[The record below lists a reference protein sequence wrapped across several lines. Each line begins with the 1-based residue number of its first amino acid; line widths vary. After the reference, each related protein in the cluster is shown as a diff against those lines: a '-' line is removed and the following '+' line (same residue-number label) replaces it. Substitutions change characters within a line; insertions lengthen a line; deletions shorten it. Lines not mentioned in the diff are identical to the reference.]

1 MTFLSRN
8 IILAVQDRAHRIGQT
23 REVNIY
29 RLVCSATV
37 EENILVKAKQ
47 KRHLDFLVM
56 TEGGFSEE
64 GLFSTDGLKGI
75 LGADVVRNES
85 GTDGLSATE
94 MEAAMTAAEDAED
107 ISGMK
112 AVKDE
117 LALVEND
124 FDETAPI
131 AEEDEDDDDDDETR
145 SKKSSGETETV
156 NEEKALEAEFA
167 SWQASVGPDFKALET
182 ALRPVERY
190 AVGFHTTIEPYYS
203 MHFIS
208 EQERLD
214 SLAMEVEANA
224 WDIEEIEREK
234 EEEER
239 RALAEGELLAAD
251 MGAEDLSYLR
261 AWFEHERQLRNRRR
275 RNRLITGEG
284 WSLVVD
290 EVTKCPYWYNDDNG
304 DASYSKPKIVEE
316 LENYRTALERRYN
329 ACPHRILVAIFSYL
343 VPFPDRFAAGLSCN
357 RWRVASLDESFIK
370 RVLSVETGAHEID
383 YTALGDSSFSSIHK
397 ALESALPG
405 DTIVLACGHHW
416 EKDLTIRAPIRI
428 LSEMEDPLKCVVEL
442 SGQINILKD
451 AVSVVICGIAFRR
464 PKTIVHRKS
473 IISVKYAKVMVS

>member
-1 MTFLSRN
+1 
-8 IILAVQDRAHRIGQT
+8 
-23 REVNIY
+23 
-29 RLVCSATV
+29 
-37 EENILVKAKQ
+37 
-47 KRHLDFLVM
+47 M

-75 LGADVVRNES
+75 LGADELK
-85 GTDGLSATE
+85 TDPGAEGFSVSE
-94 MEAAMTAAEDAED
+94 IEAAMTAAEDAED

-124 FDETAPI
+124 FDEAAPI
-131 AEEDEDDDDDDETR
+131 AEEDEEDDDEDEIR
-145 SKKSSGETETV
+145 SKKSCGEADAV

-167 SWQASVGPDFKALET
+167 SWQASVGPDFKALEA

-190 AVGFHTTIEPYYS
+190 AVGFHTNIEPYYS

-251 MGAEDLSYLR
+251 MGAEELPSLR
-261 AWFEHERQLRNRRR
+261 GWFEQERQLRNRRR

-329 ACPHRILVAIFSYL
+329 ACPSRILVAIFSYL
-343 VPFPDRFAAGLSCN
+343 IPYPDRFSAGLACN

-370 RVLSVETGAHEID
+370 RVLSVETGAHEVD
-383 YTALGDSSFSSIHK
+383 TDALGASSFSSIQK
-397 ALESALPG
+397 AIESALPG

-416 EKDLTIRAPIRI
+416 EKDLTIRFPVRI
-428 LSEMEDPLKCVVEL
+428 LSEMDDPLKCVVEL

-451 AVSVVICGIAFRR
+451 AGSVIICGVTLRR
-464 PKTIVHRKS
+464 PKTLPRRKN
-473 IISVKYAKVMVS
+473 IIIARYSKVMVRY